1 MLKTMHKP
9 ATSSD
14 ESDRVLAALRAGID
28 PVKLTREL
36 AAQHPGDAGF
46 ARRLVDTASARL
58 WLASGAPVADVL
70 TMLEV
75 RHRFDLSPVD
85 ARSYVASILWAAQHP
100 MDSRNP
106 QPIPTSKETRYAA
119 A

>member
-36 AAQHPGDAGF
+36 AAQHADDAGF

-58 WLASGAPVADVL
+58 WLAEGTPVADVL
-70 TMLEV
+70 TMLEL
-75 RHRFDLSPVD
+75 RHRFQFSSTDCRAYAV
-85 ARSYVASILWAAQHP
+85 SILWAAQHP
-100 MDSRNP
+100 VDARNP
-106 QPIPTSKETRYAA
+106 HPIPASKETRNAA